1 VATRHVLKVVVFVL
15 VCNLAVLRTDAA
27 GSYHLIKTIKASG
40 SQDTWDFQTI
50 DQEGRRLYVS
60 HLNDVIV
67 INVDT
72 GEVVGKI
79 PKTSGV
85 HGVAVAPEFGRGFIS
100 VGHTDSVVAFDLK
113 TLAKIGDIKIG
124 KNPDAIVYDPASK
137 RVFSFN
143 GDSGDATVIEA
154 STGKVSGTIDI
165 GGKPEAA
172 AVDGVG
178 NVYLD
183 IVDKN
188 LVLQINSR
196 TMQVQHRWPT
206 TPCDRPTSLDIDTRN
221 FRLFIGCRNL
231 MLGVYDSRDGHFV
244 TNATI
249 GDNVDTTAFDPATGF
264 IFSSTGDGIVTI
276 IHEDTPDK
284 YSVAEVLKSH
294 DGSKTMALDLKTHQ
308 IFVPSGDVR
317 FLPPE
322 KTGGRPKKTIV
333 PGTFAILVFGP

>member
-1 VATRHVLKVVVFVL
+1 M
-15 VCNLAVLRTDAA
+15 
-27 GSYHLIKTIKASG
+27 
-40 SQDTWDFQTI
+40 
-50 DQEGRRLYVS
+50 
-60 HLNDVIV
+60 
-67 INVDT
+67 
-72 GEVVGKI
+72 GKI

-154 STGKVSGTIDI
+154 GTGKVSSTIDI

-196 TMQVQHRWPT
+196 TMRTPT
-206 TPCDRPTSLDIDTRN
+206 FSPPLTETSTFSVLSLSLRKNRIPSIPVSAPVLLTP
-221 FRLFIGCRNL
+221 
-231 MLGVYDSRDGHFV
+231 
-244 TNATI
+244 
-249 GDNVDTTAFDPATGF
+249 
-264 IFSSTGDGIVTI
+264 
-276 IHEDTPDK
+276 
-284 YSVAEVLKSH
+284 
-294 DGSKTMALDLKTHQ
+294 
-308 IFVPSGDVR
+308 
-317 FLPPE
+317 
-322 KTGGRPKKTIV
+322 
-333 PGTFAILVFGP
+333 